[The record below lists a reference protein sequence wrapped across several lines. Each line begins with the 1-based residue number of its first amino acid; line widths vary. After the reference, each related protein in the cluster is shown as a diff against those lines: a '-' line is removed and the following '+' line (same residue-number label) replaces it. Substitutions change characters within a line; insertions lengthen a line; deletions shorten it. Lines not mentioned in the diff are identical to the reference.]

1 MTIRTLLYVAR
12 ALLCSITPAFAA
24 DPIVSNLTALQ
35 RPGTKLVDIS
45 YDVTADTRD
54 SDNDGLTDYEEIVV
68 HLTDPNL
75 ADTNGDGLSDA
86 YDVIFK
92 GTTEPFLP
100 RIGDR
105 LRFELFELG
114 AQGTYKLVGK
124 LPAGLTFNPETGVLE
139 GKLKGKPGTSA
150 LKIQIIEGGTVVR
163 SIPLSLPVEAFPDS
177 LTGSWQA
184 LLEDAEGVPRGLLSA
199 TFSAPGKW
207 KATLDVAGSTVI
219 RKATGTFDLD
229 PATTSASIAMNF
241 ASATGLA
248 ANSLNLSISGPDA
261 LAGGTHPQGTLRG
274 FRLARGTEMPSATKA
289 FTMVIDHG
297 EQDGFAIPAGMGW
310 ATGSLSNKGV
320 IALSGQLGDAQ
331 AIKGSFKLGATG
343 QTLLWLKPYRNL
355 SSSIGGVVSLHE
367 TGVVPASALARTDS
381 KLRWFREPDP
391 SEPSYPNG
399 FPALAAEVGLRGY
412 TIPAS
417 SVALA
422 ESLDLA
428 GQTFWNVDV
437 DGGGLPYPSWLVG
450 LPWMPESFV
459 LDESFQLFSV
469 QFFGRSL
476 APWLG
481 SVDPKTGRFAGTLD
495 LLESSSGILAAK
507 AAVSGILFPP
517 IDRVVGAG
525 LVKIPVTGGP
535 QAFRTGAVLISK
547 GFPELSMIAIAG
559 GTLPESSALG
569 AQSVAAF
576 QLGKTEVTWSEYTAV
591 HAWATANGYNL
602 GTVEA
607 GTGRR
612 RAITA
617 MNWHQAVKWCN
628 AASERAG
635 LTPVYKIGTEVYRT
649 GDYLIPSVDAA
660 ANGYRLPSEKEW
672 EFAAR
677 GGNDANGYE
686 YSGSNDIDAVAWY
699 DLNNG
704 GLPRP
709 VATRQ
714 PNELGIFDMSGGVRE
729 WCFDSIGQNRMVR
742 GGSWYENSEKC
753 RVAYRDQYFGPDS
766 ASYYMGFRVAR
777 NSAP

>member
-1 MTIRTLLYVAR
+1 MTIRPLFFAAR
-12 ALLCSITPAFAA
+12 TLLCSIPPAFAA
-24 DPIVSNLTALQ
+24 DPIVSEPAALQ
-35 RPGTKLVDIS
+35 GPGTKVLDIS

-54 SDNDGLTDYEEIVV
+54 SDNDGLTDDEEIFV

-86 YDVIFK
+86 YDVIFT

-114 AQGTYKLVGK
+114 APGTYKLVGK

-150 LKIQIIEGGTVVR
+150 LKIQIIEDGSVVR
-163 SIPLSLPVEAFPDS
+163 SIPLSLPVGAFPDS

-219 RKATGTFDLD
+219 RKAAGTFDLD

-367 TGVVPASALARTDS
+367 TGIVPATALARTDS
-381 KLRWFREPDP
+381 KLRWFREPDS
-391 SEPSYPNG
+391 SELSYPNG
-399 FPALAAEVGLRGY
+399 FPALAAEVGLRGF
-412 TIPAS
+412 TSPAN

-428 GQTFWNVDV
+428 DQTFWDVVV
-437 DGGGLPYPSWLVG
+437 DGGGLPYPSWSVA
-450 LPWMPESFV
+450 LPGMPESFV
-459 LDESFQLFSV
+459 LDASFQLASV
-469 QFFGRSL
+469 QFLGRSM

-481 SVDPKTGRFAGTLD
+481 SVDPKTGRFSGTLD
-495 LLESSSGILAAK
+495 LAESPSGILAAK
-507 AAVSGILFPP
+507 AAVSGVLFPP
-517 IDRVVGAG
+517 IERVVGAG
-525 LVKIPVTGGP
+525 LVKIPVAGGP
-535 QAFRTGAVLISK
+535 QAFRTGAMLIMK

-559 GTLPESSALG
+559 GTLPASSGLG
-569 AQSVAAF
+569 AQSVASF
-576 QLGKTEVTWSEYTAV
+576 QLGRTEVTWSEYSAV
-591 HAWATANGYNL
+591 HSWATANGYNL

-607 GTGRR
+607 GTGRKR
-612 RAITA
+612 PITA
-617 MNWHQAVKWCN
+617 VTWYQAVKWCN

-635 LTPVYKIGTEVYRT
+635 LTPVYKVGTEVYRT
-649 GDYLIPSVDAA
+649 GDSVPTIDPA

-677 GGNDANGYE
+677 GGNNTQGYE
-686 YSGSNDIDAVAWY
+686 YSGSDDISAVAWY
-699 DLNNG
+699 DDNSSG
-704 GLPRP
+704 S
-709 VATRQ
+709 TRQ
-714 PNELGIFDMSGGVRE
+714 VAIRQANELGIFDMSGNVRE
-729 WCFDSIGQNRMVR
+729 WCFDEIGQNRMVR

-753 RVAYRDQYFGPDS
+753 RVAYRDQYFTPDS
-766 ASYYMGFRVAR
+766 ASYYMGFRLAR